1 MMEPLKEA
9 IEKTVD
15 RLLSIEK
22 DYDQLPI
29 LKTND
34 PSEIKKVIN
43 SQLPQDAISLDAL
56 LDEFESQ
63 IAPYLNRNT
72 SPKYAAYITGSGND
86 IGPIAEFIKG
96 FYNQNALKW
105 NNSPIA
111 NELEQ
116 LVIQWVADFIKL
128 PEYNKGFITSGGSMS
143 NLMALHL
150 ALAKHFPEREYQG
163 FYNQQPMTVYCSNQT
178 HSSIERAMVFL
189 GLGRDHLRKI
199 DVNEH
204 YRIDVSLLTAAI
216 QKDINEG
223 FRPLAIIA
231 NAGTTNTGSI
241 DDLEAVGKIAQHYK
255 VWYHIDGAYGLPA
268 RALPDHFDKFR
279 GAELADSII
288 INPHKWMYV
297 PFEASCVLLKTIP
310 KAINF
315 EPDYLYTENKGA
327 RHESSEHTIEL
338 SKEFKA
344 LKIWFT
350 LKFYGAKQLSQ
361 FVENDIQLIHY
372 LGEKLS
378 SFEYIHVD
386 KEHPL
391 SIICFRW
398 FDQSLSKEDNDNINI
413 NALRVIESEG
423 TIFITGTK
431 LNGETFLRA
440 YFGNPHRTKSDVDFM
455 ITEIMKIF
463 KKVIAQ

>member
-1 MMEPLKEA
+1 MEQLKKA

-15 RLLSIEK
+15 RLIAIEN
-22 DYDQLPI
+22 DYEDLPV
-29 LKTND
+29 LKTNN
-34 PSEIKKVIN
+34 PEEIRAVIGDT
-43 SQLPQDAISLDAL
+43 LPQEAVSFDDL
-56 LDEFESQ
+56 LKDFEKQ
-63 IAPYLNRNT
+63 IAPFLNRNT
-72 SPKYAAYITGSGND
+72 SPKYAAYITGSGNE
-86 IGPIAEFIKG
+86 IGPIAEFVKG
-96 FYNQNALKW
+96 YYNQNALKW

-116 LVIQWVADFIKL
+116 LVIKWIADFIKL

-150 ALAKHFPEREYQG
+150 ALAKHCPEREQEG

-189 GLGRDHLRKI
+189 GLGRDYLRKI
-199 DVNEH
+199 EVDKHFQINTEVLKAEIETDVKNG
-204 YRIDVSLLTAAI
+204 L
-216 QKDINEG
+216 K
-223 FRPLAIIA
+223 PLAIIA

-241 DDLEAVGKIAQHYK
+241 DDLEAVGKIAK
-255 VWYHIDGAYGLPA
+255 EFNIWYHIDGAYGLPA
-268 RALPDHFDKFR
+268 LTLPSHFDMFK
-279 GAELADSII
+279 GVDMADSLI

-297 PFEASCVLLKTIP
+297 PFEASCVLVKEIA
-310 KAINF
+310 KAIHF
-315 EPDYLYTENKGA
+315 EPDYLYTENKGS
-327 RHESSEHTIEL
+327 RQESSEHTIEL

-361 FVENDIQLIHY
+361 FVKNDIDLIHY

-378 SFEYIHVD
+378 GYENIEVE

-398 FDQSLSKEDNDNINI
+398 FDPAASEEANENINI
-413 NALRVIESEG
+413 KALRTIEKEG
-423 TIFITGTK
+423 EIFITGTK
-431 LNGETFLRA
+431 LNGKTYLRA
-440 YFGNPHRTKSDVDFM
+440 YFGNPNRTKADVDFM
-455 ITEIMKIF
+455 IKKI
-463 KKVIAQ
+463 IETLRNSN